1 MFKRNNPEKYMLIS
15 DKSSYN
21 TKNKS
26 KVIIKKHHSKFYK
39 NNPYYQTFTIYDA
52 LPNSLKSETYN
63 KKFKIVLNILIKKAY
78 YSINEFYDVNTKIT
92 DNDVINWNTKKNSI
106 NQEFKTKNHLY
117 IILNN

>member
-21 TKNKS
+21 TRNKS

-39 NNPYYQTFTIYDA
+39 NNPYYQTHTIYDA
-52 LPNSLKSETYN
+52 LPNSLKSETCN
-63 KKFKIVLNILIKKAY
+63 KKFKIILKNILIKKAY

-92 DNDVINWNTKKNSI
+92 DIDVINWNTKKKIVLIKS
-106 NQEFKTKNHLY
+106 
-117 IILNN
+117 